1 MINRDQWYGSQTLDV
16 SATQVFSDGISDDSK
31 DKHDGE
37 YFNRSIRCGSRI
49 SATSKMERFV
59 IIVNGFQPLTINTKR
74 SILDVA
80 AIQDLP
86 LNIIKILNQ

>member
-16 SATQVFSDGISDDSK
+16 SATQIFSDGISDDSK

-37 YFNRSIRCGSRI
+37 DFNRSIKCGSRI
-49 SATSKMERFV
+49 AATSKMEHFV
-59 IIVNGFQPLTINTKR
+59 ITVNGFQPLTINTKG

-86 LNIIKILNQ
+86 LNIIKMLNR

>member
-16 SATQVFSDGISDDSK
+16 SATQIFSDGISDDSK

-37 YFNRSIRCGSRI
+37 DFNRSIKCGSMI
-49 SATSKMERFV
+49 AATSKMENFV
-59 IIVNGFQPLTINTKR
+59 IIVNSFKPLTINTKR

-80 AIQDLP
+80 AIQDLT
-86 LNIIKILNQ
+86 LNMIKMQN

>member
-1 MINRDQWYGSQTLDV
+1 MINRDQWYGSQTLDA
-16 SATQVFSDGISDDSK
+16 SAKQIFSDGISDDSK

-37 YFNRSIRCGSRI
+37 DCSRSIKCGSTI
-49 SATSKMERFV
+49 ASTSKMEHFV
-59 IIVNGFQPLTINTKR
+59 ITVNGFQPLTINTKR

-86 LNIIKILNQ
+86 LNIIKMVNQ

>member
-1 MINRDQWYGSQTLDV
+1 MINRDQWCGSQTLDV
-16 SATQVFSDGISDDSK
+16 SATQIFSDGISGDSK

-37 YFNRSIRCGSRI
+37 DFNRSIKCESRI
-49 SATSKMERFV
+49 AATPKMEHFV
-59 IIVNGFQPLTINTKR
+59 ITVNGFQPLTISTKG

-86 LNIIKILNQ
+86 LNIIKMLNR